1 MNHVE
6 PSRVSWDPMDA
17 WVLATLG
24 KYALVVALAL
34 AMVAVSSEVGA
45 VSSDLDLKPSAE
57 GAISDPSLAQAGIAI
72 ETKVFRVA
80 EDGALEALE
89 LRRDHPAD
97 EVKAEASTDVAPLGL
112 QQLPNGQEL
121 QKSQEMGAF
130 VDPQRVSLVE
140 APSAVANTA
149 DFTLESDLDEEVA
162 PPREQVLQ
170 GVVANSVVVGDR
182 LRYELIVR
190 NTNDFTVP
198 ALALEV
204 IEQLPPDVRLMTE
217 EEQLSKGVAKGW
229 LVGAQSLLTGQPG
242 GSEEVQS
249 KAAIATDLDESQ
261 ALHWLNTQALL
272 PDGQMVLAYEVIV
285 LSQSTSP
292 ATVSEDSGNGLDYS
306 QSQLQLPE

>member
-24 KYALVVALAL
+24 KYAHVLALAL

-57 GAISDPSLAQAGIAI
+57 GAISDPSLARAGITI

-97 EVKAEASTDVAPLGL
+97 ETKAEASTDVAPLGL
-112 QQLPNGQEL
+112 QQVPNGQEL
-121 QKSQEMGAF
+121 QKPQEVEAF
-130 VDPQRVSLVE
+130 VDPQPVSLIE
-140 APSAVANTA
+140 GSSAVANTA
-149 DFTLESDLDEEVA
+149 DSTLETDPEADAAA
-162 PPREQVLQ
+162 PQERVLQ
-170 GVVANSVVVGDR
+170 GDVANSVVVGDR

-217 EEQLSKGVAKGW
+217 EEQLTKGVAKGW
-229 LVGAQSLLTGQPG
+229 LVAAQPVLIGQPG
-242 GSEEVQS
+242 GSAEAQS
-249 KAAIATDLDESQ
+249 KAATEKVLDESQ

-292 ATVSEDSGNGLDYS
+292 ATVSEDSGNGLDSS

>member
-1 MNHVE
+1 
-6 PSRVSWDPMDA
+6 MDA

-97 EVKAEASTDVAPLGL
+97 EVKVEASTDVAPLGL
-112 QQLPNGQEL
+112 QQLPIGQEL
-121 QKSQEMGAF
+121 QKPQEMEAF
-130 VDPQRVSLVE
+130 VDPQPVSLIE
-140 APSAVANTA
+140 GSSAVANTA
-149 DFTLESDLDEEVA
+149 DSTLETDPEADA
-162 PPREQVLQ
+162 PAPQEQVLQ
-170 GVVANSVVVGDR
+170 GDISNSVVVGDR

-204 IEQLPPDVRLMTE
+204 IERLPPDVRLMTE
-217 EEQLSKGVAKGW
+217 EEQLINGVAKGW
-229 LVGAQSLLTGQPG
+229 LVGAQPVLTELSG
-242 GSEEVQS
+242 GSEEAQS
-249 KAAIATDLDESQ
+249 KAAIETDLDESQ

-292 ATVSEDSGNGLDYS
+292 ATVSEDSGNGLDSS

>member
-1 MNHVE
+1 
-6 PSRVSWDPMDA
+6 
-17 WVLATLG
+17 
-24 KYALVVALAL
+24 
-34 AMVAVSSEVGA
+34 
-45 VSSDLDLKPSAE
+45 
-57 GAISDPSLAQAGIAI
+57 
-72 ETKVFRVA
+72 
-80 EDGALEALE
+80 LEALE

-121 QKSQEMGAF
+121 QKPQEMGAF
-130 VDPQRVSLVE
+130 VDPQPVSLIE
-140 APSAVANTA
+140 GSSAVANTA
-149 DFTLESDLDEEVA
+149 DSTLETDPEADA
-162 PPREQVLQ
+162 PAPQEQVLQ
-170 GVVANSVVVGDR
+170 GDISNSVVVGDR

-204 IEQLPPDVRLMTE
+204 IERLPPDVRLMTE
-217 EEQLSKGVAKGW
+217 EEQLINGVAKGW
-229 LVGAQSLLTGQPG
+229 LVGAQPVLTELSG
-242 GSEEVQS
+242 GSEEAQS
-249 KAAIATDLDESQ
+249 KAAIETDLDESQ

>member
-1 MNHVE
+1 
-6 PSRVSWDPMDA
+6 MDA

-112 QQLPNGQEL
+112 QQLPIGQEL
-121 QKSQEMGAF
+121 QKPQEMEAF
-130 VDPQRVSLVE
+130 VDPQPVSLIE
-140 APSAVANTA
+140 GSSAVANTA
-149 DFTLESDLDEEVA
+149 DSTSETDSEADA
-162 PPREQVLQ
+162 PAPQEQVLQ
-170 GVVANSVVVGDR
+170 GDISNSVVVGDR

-204 IEQLPPDVRLMTE
+204 IERLLPDVRLMTE
-217 EEQLSKGVAKGW
+217 EEQLINGVAKGW
-229 LVGAQSLLTGQPG
+229 LVGAQPVLTELSGD
-242 GSEEVQS
+242 SEEAQS
-249 KAAIATDLDESQ
+249 KAAIDTDLDESQ

-306 QSQLQLPE
+306 QSQLQLPK

>member
-1 MNHVE
+1 
-6 PSRVSWDPMDA
+6 MDA

-24 KYALVVALAL
+24 KYAHVLALAL

-45 VSSDLDLKPSAE
+45 VSSDLDLNPSAE
-57 GAISDPSLAQAGIAI
+57 GAITDPSLAQAGITI

-89 LRRDHPAD
+89 LKRDHPAD
-97 EVKAEASTDVAPLGL
+97 ETKAEASTDVAPLGL
-112 QQLPNGQEL
+112 QQVPNGQEL
-121 QKSQEMGAF
+121 QKPQEVEAF
-130 VDPQRVSLVE
+130 VDPQPVSLIE
-140 APSAVANTA
+140 GSSAVANTA
-149 DFTLESDLDEEVA
+149 DSTLETDPEADA
-162 PPREQVLQ
+162 PAPQEQVLQ
-170 GVVANSVVVGDR
+170 GDISNSVVVGDR

-204 IEQLPPDVRLMTE
+204 IERLPPDVRLMTE
-217 EEQLSKGVAKGW
+217 EEQLINGVAKGW
-229 LVGAQSLLTGQPG
+229 LVGAQPVLTELSG
-242 GSEEVQS
+242 GSEEAQS
-249 KAAIATDLDESQ
+249 KAAIETDLDESQ

-292 ATVSEDSGNGLDYS
+292 ATVSEDSGNGLDSS

>member
-1 MNHVE
+1 
-6 PSRVSWDPMDA
+6 MDA

-112 QQLPNGQEL
+112 QQLPIGQEL
-121 QKSQEMGAF
+121 QKPQEMEAF
-130 VDPQRVSLVE
+130 VDPQPVSLIE
-140 APSAVANTA
+140 ASSAVANTA
-149 DFTLESDLDEEVA
+149 DSTLETDPEADA
-162 PPREQVLQ
+162 PAPQEQVLQ
-170 GVVANSVVVGDR
+170 GDVSNSVVVGDR

-204 IEQLPPDVRLMTE
+204 IERLPPDVRLMTE
-217 EEQLSKGVAKGW
+217 EEQLINGVAKGW
-229 LVGAQSLLTGQPG
+229 LVGAQPVLT
-242 GSEEVQS
+242 E
-249 KAAIATDLDESQ
+249 
-261 ALHWLNTQALL
+261 
-272 PDGQMVLAYEVIV
+272 
-285 LSQSTSP
+285 LSWRQ
-292 ATVSEDSGNGLDYS
+292 
-306 QSQLQLPE
+306 